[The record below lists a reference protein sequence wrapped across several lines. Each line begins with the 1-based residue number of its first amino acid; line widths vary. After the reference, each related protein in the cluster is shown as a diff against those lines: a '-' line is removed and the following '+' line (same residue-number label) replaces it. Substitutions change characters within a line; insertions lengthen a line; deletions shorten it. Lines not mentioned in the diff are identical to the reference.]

1 MLTGCNEHL
10 AGGVD
15 AQPGDQGKGALRDLA
30 KDLFSRS
37 ESFGAHVLWRGSKA
51 RELAAEIPNFQRI
64 AVSSET
70 RVVRKHS

>member
-1 MLTGCNEHL
+1 M

-30 KDLFSRS
+30 KDLFPRS

-51 RELAAEIPNFQRI
+51 RELAAETSNFERI

-70 RVVRKHS
+70 RVVRKHG